1 MLNNITLL
9 YVEDEDSVRDITV
22 DYFSSLFKE
31 IISAKDGKEGLE
43 LFEKNKEKINII
55 VTDINMPRLNGI
67 DMIKQIRRI
76 DPNIS
81 IIITTAFNENR
92 FLQDAISL
100 GVRDFVLKPID
111 LKLLIESIKKT
122 IEPIILKD
130 KLEKEKIKNAKSM
143 ASEQLA
149 AGITHEINTPLT
161 YIKANFEMIGYD
173 LDDLPDSNTKE
184 NIKQSI
190 GKIECGIKRIENI
203 VNSIKELSQGCNDK
217 FELTNIY
224 STLITALTISYNKI
238 KHITKVFVNGEEF
251 NLDLD
256 KNKHKYYSYVQIHRI
271 EQLWLIIIINA
282 LDELVKIDNFENR
295 KLSIDITEDNRYL
308 KVIFKDNAGGIKED
322 LIKEIFEPFKG
333 TKDSSGMGVGLSIAK
348 KIIQE
353 QNDASIKAYNQGNN
367 AVFEITLSKERT
379 TK

>member
-100 GVRDFVLKPID
+100 GVRDFVLKPVD